1 MSSTARRRVKALP
14 RLAVIRLS
22 RPEMTLDGGVRRS
35 SARSAVAE
43 AAAVDGAAAAGHR
56 QAAGRHG
63 GRLVGPHARAA
74 ARAFIACALA
84 CSDAA
89 FEVWVRS
96 NGTVDMERALDEAV
110 AAVRAQAAGD
120 I

>member
-1 MSSTARRRVKALP
+1 M
-14 RLAVIRLS
+14 S
-22 RPEMTLDGGVRRS
+22 RPERTLGGGVRRS
-35 SARSAVAE
+35 GARRAVAE

-74 ARAFIACALA
+74 GPRAFIACALA

-89 FEVWVRS
+89 LEVWVRS
-96 NGTVDMERALDEAV
+96 NGTVDMERAFDEAV
-110 AAVRAQAAGD
+110 AAVRA
-120 I
+120 